1 MFGYKFISNYTSV
14 NKLEYT
20 AYLKPNIMDLMPQ
33 YVTYQKLEIFL
44 TGNNSLSIKMQDT
57 ELL

>member
-1 MFGYKFISNYTSV
+1 MYGYKFISNYTSV

-33 YVTYQKLEIFL
+33 YVTY
-44 TGNNSLSIKMQDT
+44 
-57 ELL
+57 